1 MSILRLVASHAWRYQ
16 SLPDPLPSP
25 LAENEYVAPATKGQL
40 TSNDQRKNYTG
51 LQETAQWLSGVD
63 IPAKMLEAL
72 GVGGLSAALNLSTRH
87 LVKIV
92 NITKQ
97 RQKASNNNNNNNYYY
112 YYCVEVLSQS
122 PLQFAITVIVKSER
136 SPKHAKYRIKVVCS
150 HMYLICTA

>member
-1 MSILRLVASHAWRYQ
+1 M
-16 SLPDPLPSP
+16 
-25 LAENEYVAPATKGQL
+25 
-40 TSNDQRKNYTG
+40 
-51 LQETAQWLSGVD
+51 SGVD
-63 IPAKMLEAL
+63 IPLKMLEAL
-72 GVGGLSAALNLSTRH
+72 GVGGVSAALNLSTCH

-97 RQKASNNNNNNNYYY
+97 MHKASDNNNNDNN
-112 YYCVEVLSQS
+112 CVEVLSQS